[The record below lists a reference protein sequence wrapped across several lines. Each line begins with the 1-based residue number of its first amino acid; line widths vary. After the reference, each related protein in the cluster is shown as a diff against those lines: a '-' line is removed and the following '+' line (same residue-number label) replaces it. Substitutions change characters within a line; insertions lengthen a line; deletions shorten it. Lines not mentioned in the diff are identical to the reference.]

1 MFSTAQLSPRL
12 EYLETSVEN
21 NGLWMN
27 VLSRAQTDP
36 EPVARFRTR
45 DAAYQNM
52 TVEDIKPVAKQVF
65 NPANALEIQIL
76 PEE

>member
-1 MFSTAQLSPRL
+1 MKPTL

-21 NGLWMN
+21 NSLWMG
-27 VLSRAQTDP
+27 VLSQAQTDP

-52 TVEDIKPVAKQVF
+52 TVEDLKPIAVQVF
-65 NPANALEIQIL
+65 NPAKALEIQIL
-76 PEE
+76 PEN